1 MDRFSETDPMNYAA
15 RKQGDDW
22 QDEADDDTGCTARGH
37 HHLPTTAPD
46 FRRETVRVEVRRA
59 AMRGLGSE
67 MKKQS
72 RGGL

>member
-15 RKQGDDW
+15 RNQGDDW

-37 HHLPTTAPD
+37 HPLPTTAPD
-46 FRRETVRVEVRRA
+46 FRRETGLIEVRRA
-59 AMRGLGSE
+59 VVKALRSE
-67 MKKQS
+67 RKQQS